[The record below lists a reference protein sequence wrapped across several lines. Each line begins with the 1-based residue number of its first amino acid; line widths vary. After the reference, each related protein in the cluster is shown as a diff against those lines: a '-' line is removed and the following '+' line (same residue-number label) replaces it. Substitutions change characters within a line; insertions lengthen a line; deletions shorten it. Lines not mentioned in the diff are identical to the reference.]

1 MYNDVKEFG
10 AVGDGV
16 TKDTQ
21 AIQAALDAGGLVF
34 FPPGTYLSGTL
45 HLRSGGGLLLSP
57 GATLLA
63 SPDPEDYNKD
73 DFCPQNRVFQ
83 TEIVSGRHLI
93 AAVEVKDIA
102 ICGGGRILALP
113 GTACVASVGA
123 DAYDRRPKF
132 RAEIWPAEAMP

>member
-57 GATLLA
+57 AQPCLPAPIPRIITKMI
-63 SPDPEDYNKD
+63 SVRK
-73 DFCPQNRVFQ
+73 
-83 TEIVSGRHLI
+83 IVYS
-93 AAVEVKDIA
+93 K
-102 ICGGGRILALP
+102 
-113 GTACVASVGA
+113 
-123 DAYDRRPKF
+123 RRS
-132 RAEIWPAEAMP
+132 

>member
-63 SPDPEDYNKD
+63 SPDPEDYNKMISV
-73 DFCPQNRVFQ
+73 RK
-83 TEIVSGRHLI
+83 IVYS
-93 AAVEVKDIA
+93 K
-102 ICGGGRILALP
+102 
-113 GTACVASVGA
+113 
-123 DAYDRRPKF
+123 RRS
-132 RAEIWPAEAMP
+132 

>member
-93 AAVEVKDIA
+93 AAVEV
-102 ICGGGRILALP
+102 
-113 GTACVASVGA
+113 
-123 DAYDRRPKF
+123 
-132 RAEIWPAEAMP
+132 